1 MDAEFDFDKEA
12 YNERI
17 RSYVNDNEFDKVAEA
32 IRPYIR
38 VKLYE
43 DSFAD
48 EILAVR
54 PVTENDLQVDTE
66 TDSFYVLSDV
76 EQGTEQATV
85 ANFRDRPY
93 ERYLYGKR
101 FEIPLGKH
109 QTPIV
114 RKNREELMAYDYDLL
129 ADAADKDV
137 YELGIQR
144 DVKLLT
150 ILNECVRLSGKT
162 KDVTDDS
169 IEGSVQVQKDHIN
182 DLSTLL
188 ESGTRTGMPAE
199 DQLKATRMLINEDTR
214 KDFGLL
220 DLDQLGDNL
229 TGEVFTDGFTREQV
243 QGLQFMSSIK
253 KRLLTE
259 HERVALVAFE
269 GGNGAV
275 ETVSVEGESFEIDN
289 ATDAADAAE
298 QLVAAIQNTTVA
310 DNKPGIVEE
319 VDGEPVRQV
328 RAELHGTDTVR
339 LSRTPENDL
348 EDRKFA
354 SESISA
360 DFTNFGG
367 GTSQSR
373 GYDRFDVLWAFPD
386 QEFMGE
392 IVRLSGRDV
401 ESEVWKT
408 KGENEVNRRSWE
420 YFGLGIGNLEGVAKY
435 RIQRERH
442 LG

>member
-1 MDAEFDFDKEA
+1 MDAEFDFDKKA

-17 RSYVNDNEFDKVAEA
+17 RSFVDDGEFDKVGEA

-48 EILAVR
+48 QILAVR

-66 TDSFYVLSDV
+66 TDSYYVLTDV

-93 ERYLYGKR
+93 ERYLYGNR
-101 FEIPLGKH
+101 FEIPLGEH

-114 RKNREELMAYDYDLL
+114 QKNKEELMAYDYDLL

-150 ILNECVRLSGKT
+150 ILNECVRISGKT
-162 KDVTDDS
+162 TDVTDDAQ
-169 IEGSVQVQKDHIN
+169 EGAVQIQKDHIN

-214 KDFGLL
+214 KDFGKL
-220 DLDQLGDNL
+220 DLNQLGDNL

-243 QGLQFMSSIK
+243 QGLEFMSSIK

-259 HERVALVAFE
+259 HERVTLVSFE
-269 GGNGAV
+269 AGNGSV
-275 ETVSVEGESFEIDN
+275 DEDIMVEGEAITVN
-289 ATDAADAAE
+289 AASAAE
-298 QLVAAIQNTTVA
+298 AAQQLAEGIQSLTPLDGA
-310 DNKPGIVEE
+310 PGIVEE
-319 VDGEPVRQV
+319 VDGAVKRHV
-328 RAELHGTDTVR
+328 RAELFDDTTVR
-339 LSRTPENDL
+339 ISRAPDNNLD
-348 EDRKFA
+348 DREFA
-354 SESISA
+354 SHQITVDLS
-360 DFTNFGG
+360 NFGG
-367 GTSQSR
+367 GTAQTK
-373 GYDRFDVLWAFPD
+373 GYDRFDVMWAFPD
-386 QEFMGE
+386 EEFMGE
-392 IVRLSGRDV
+392 IVRLSGKDV

-408 KGENEVNRRSWE
+408 KGENEINRRSWE
-420 YFGLGIGNLEGVAKY
+420 YFGLGIGNTEGVAKY
-435 RIQRERH
+435 RMQRARH